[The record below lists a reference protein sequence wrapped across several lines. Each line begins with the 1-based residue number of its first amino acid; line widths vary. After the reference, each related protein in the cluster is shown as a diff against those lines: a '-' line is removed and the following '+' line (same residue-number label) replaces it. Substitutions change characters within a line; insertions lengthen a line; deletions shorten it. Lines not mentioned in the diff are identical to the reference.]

1 MDEPARGGLAF
12 ATSDDALLGGR
23 LILRQPARG
32 HRVGTDAILL
42 AAAAPAA
49 EVSHLVDVGA
59 GVGAVGLALLGRLA
73 GARADLVERD
83 ADSAALASE
92 NAARN
97 GFAAQTRVFSLNIF
111 AARERRAAGLADEAA
126 DLVVTNP
133 PFFEARRVRASPEAR
148 RAGAY
153 VFEDDGAAGAAASPL
168 ARWIV
173 AALSLLQPGGR
184 FVMIHRPDA
193 LTGIL
198 GAIGRRL
205 GAVAVL
211 PIHPAAGAPAHRI
224 LLAGVKGA
232 RSPLALRP
240 GLALH
245 EPGGAFTPFA
255 QALHRG
261 EALIDWGEPARRRR
275 RVDPGG
281 GPH

>member
-153 VFEDDGAAGAAASPL
+153 VFADDGAAGAAAAPL

-193 LTGIL
+193 LTGDPRRDRAAARRGG
-198 GAIGRRL
+198 GAADPSRRRCARPPHPPRRRERRPEPARPAARTGAARAGRRL
-205 GAVAVL
+205 HALRAGAASGRGAHRL
-211 PIHPAAGAPAHRI
+211 GRAGAPPA
-224 LLAGVKGA
+224 A
-232 RSPLALRP
+232 R
-240 GLALH
+240 
-245 EPGGAFTPFA
+245 
-255 QALHRG
+255 
-261 EALIDWGEPARRRR
+261 
-275 RVDPGG
+275 
-281 GPH
+281 